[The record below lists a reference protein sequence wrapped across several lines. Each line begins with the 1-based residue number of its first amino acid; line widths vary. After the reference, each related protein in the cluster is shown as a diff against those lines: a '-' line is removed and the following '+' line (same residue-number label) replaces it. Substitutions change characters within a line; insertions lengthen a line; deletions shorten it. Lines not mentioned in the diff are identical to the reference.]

1 VPFPAPEPQWGCFVQ
16 DAASA
21 AIGEAINSMA
31 SISSSR
37 LSWTEIC
44 ANQRYQG
51 RWVALDDPSY
61 EGTSRTPQEGT
72 VVDVDDD
79 LAELCSR
86 MKKANH
92 KSCAVVFCDARRWF
106 RNFLRA

>member
-1 VPFPAPEPQWGCFVQ
+1 MGSTEPA
-16 DAASA
+16 
-21 AIGEAINSMA
+21 
-31 SISSSR
+31 R

-44 ANQRYQG
+44 AKQQYRG
-51 RWVALDDPSY
+51 RWVALDDPNY
-61 EGTSRTPQEGT
+61 DGASRTPSEGT

-92 KSCAVVFCDARRWF
+92 RACCVVFCDARRWF
-106 RNFLRA
+106 RGLVGH